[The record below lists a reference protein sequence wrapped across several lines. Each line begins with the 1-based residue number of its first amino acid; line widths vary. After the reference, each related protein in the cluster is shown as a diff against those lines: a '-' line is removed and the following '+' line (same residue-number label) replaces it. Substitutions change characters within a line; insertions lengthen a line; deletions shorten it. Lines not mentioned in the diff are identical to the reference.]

1 MRPVAG
7 ESASPLL
14 TAVDKPTTR
23 LRTIAWYIPAYP
35 AFGCAPERDWTYFGD
50 AFFRQS
56 LHPGADFENAFDHAR
71 VLIHRWEMMDGAV
84 PSNPQA
90 RFGRGLVGRLARFFA
105 TNPGQ

>member
-1 MRPVAG
+1 MGVSHDKRQ
-7 ESASPLL
+7 SAASG
-14 TAVDKPTTR
+14 
-23 LRTIAWYIPAYP
+23 IARSYWA
-35 AFGCAPERDWTYFGD
+35 AADAHHSSFGCAPERDWTYFGD

-56 LHPGADFENAFDHAR
+56 LRPGADFESAFDHAR

-90 RFGRGLVGRLARFFA
+90 RFGRGLVGKLARFFA